1 MRSLWLRELQRVF
14 GEDRVED
21 ALDGTA
27 LADLGRKHNFGL
39 YVVRKA
45 IKGDA
50 ANQLMLQNKFDIE
63 EIAAGAQNQQRAVAL
78 QGPAKQKFYNTA
90 QACDGDCRCK
100 CLYEGTTRHQ
110 VYGLNQVPA

>member
-1 MRSLWLRELQRVF
+1 MRELQRVF

-45 IKGDA
+45 INGDTA
-50 ANQLMLQNKFDIE
+50 KEWMQQSTEDMAT
-63 EIAAGAQNQQRAVAL
+63 IATNASTRAVA
-78 QGPAKQKFYNTA
+78 KHK
-90 QACDGDCRCK
+90 R
-100 CLYEGTTRHQ
+100 E
-110 VYGLNQVPA
+110 VV